1 MSTPVIGVPGVQ
13 VRGDAE
19 RRDILFGLPGEVKEA
34 GGEIIDGSQARDP
47 QNTGDVDTL
56 RAGVLLG
63 RITASGKYA
72 PAILGVS
79 TAALTTVAT
88 TLVVSAATALELVR
102 RLGGSGTFN
111 LTGPPSAAG
120 IVVTEQVTYSAVDT
134 TTGDITITATGT
146 AFISGSF
153 VQAEDG
159 SEIIRSILKNLF
171 GVRVTDDDRVDQ
183 DASVILLLAGQL
195 DTDKIIDYPTDTSLK
210 TFVKDA
216 LRAVGIGYTF
226 KDDV

>member
-1 MSTPVIGVPGVQ
+1 MSTPLIATPGVR

-19 RRDILFGLPGEVKEA
+19 RRDILFGLGGNVQEA
-34 GGEIIDGSQARDP
+34 GGEIVDGALSRDP

-56 RAGVLLG
+56 RAGIMLG

-88 TLVVSAATALELVR
+88 TLVVSAATATELVR
-102 RLGGSGTFN
+102 RIGSSGTFN
-111 LTGPPSAAG
+111 LTGPPSGAG
-120 IVVTEQVTYSAVDT
+120 TVVTQQVTFSAVDT
-134 TTGDITITATGT
+134 GTGDITITATGT

-159 SEIIRSILKNLF
+159 SEIIRLLLKDLF
-171 GVRVTDDDRVDQ
+171 GINVTDQDNLDQ
-183 DASVILLLAGQL
+183 DASVILLIAGQV
-195 DTDKIIDYPTDTSLK
+195 DVDKIIDYPTDTSLI

-216 LRAVGIGYTF
+216 LRAVGIGFTF
-226 KDDV
+226 SDDV